1 MNLRQMKKLEQRSNC
16 VFNGSYI
23 ANNLEFKK
31 FKRAGKNPFAS
42 ALVGFDY
49 KGKCYYCKK
58 TFSNGD
64 LYVKTGGIKVCRICI
79 EKQMAVALE
88 NLSLVKS
95 HLKKKLAW
103 LKKHK
108 EKLNNEEL
116 INAL

>member
-16 VFNGSYI
+16 VFMGGYI

-31 FKRAGKNPFAS
+31 FRRGQEH
-42 ALVGFDY
+42 LGVGYDF

-64 LYVKTGGIKVCRICI
+64 LYVKTSGIKVCRICI